1 MRKKLL
7 ITLLASTICLLGVSL
22 ALAQQAWDTLQEYE
36 KATGNKIEKFS
47 ESPMLRTK
55 VAAGELPSVEERLPE
70 EPQIIELL
78 EEVGQYGG
86 TMYLISV
93 AGEGSEIEASI
104 RNIGGVT
111 YENKIIPCV
120 AKGWDLSDDYKTL
133 TLYLRKGM
141 KWSDGEPFTADDIL
155 FWYQDIILNDELTP
169 TKPEKWSPG
178 GEPMKATKIDDYTV
192 RFEFSLPYP
201 SASEVVYS
209 MPAFSPK
216 HYLKRYHIK
225 YNPDAGEIAKKE
237 GYDNWWESFGFH
249 TTITGGRP
257 EDVNLPALT
266 PWVFTEMDAGQNTY
280 WERNPYYWRVDTA
293 GNQLP
298 YIDKLM
304 SMNVA
309 NPEVVAMKSMSGE
322 VESSVVMLNFSDYPI
337 YKKNEEKG
345 GYKVYLFPDGGAST
359 SLSYSFN
366 YTHKDPVLRKIFN
379 DIRFRQATSLAI
391 NREEISKTVFYGKV
405 SPWTAPITPDW
416 AGFEDWM
423 GTYYAEYN
431 PQKANELLDEMGL
444 KWDKGRQ
451 YRLMSDG
458 KTLSLVGEYCLQWL
472 GAYPGKIAELT
483 KEYWEKIGIKLT
495 VKQVTEDLQMERM
508 GANEHDLCLWNCDGS
523 GELQAH
529 TNYPIRLMP
538 PWHWADI
545 PMGGPEWRRWYDTK
559 GKEGEEPPQEIRKIF
574 NLADEWLNVAY
585 GTEKYVKLANELITL
600 NVKGFY
606 LIGMVESC
614 PRPVIRKN
622 GLRNA
627 RREGGQFRPGLGAY
641 MTDQWFFE
649 K

>member
-7 ITLLASTICLLGVSL
+7 ITLLAGTICLLGVSS
-22 ALAQQAWDTLQEYE
+22 ALAQQTWDTLQEYE

-70 EPQIIELL
+70 EPQVIELL

-93 AGEGSEIEASI
+93 LGEGSEIEASI
-104 RNIGGVT
+104 RDIGGVT
-111 YENKIIPCV
+111 YENKIIPSV

-133 TLYLRKGM
+133 TLHLRKGM

-155 FWYQDIILNDELTP
+155 FWYEDIILNDELTP
-169 TKPEKWSPG
+169 VKPKKWSPG

-209 MPAFSPK
+209 MPVSSPK

-225 YNPDAGEIAKKE
+225 YNPDANELAKKKR
-237 GYDNWWESFGFH
+237 YDYWWELFGFQ

-257 EDVNLPALT
+257 EDVNLPVVT
-266 PWVFTEMDAGQNTY
+266 PWVFKKMDAAQNTY

-322 VESSVVMLNFSDYPI
+322 VDSSVVMLNFSDYPI
-337 YKKNEEKG
+337 YKKNEKKG
-345 GYKVYLFPDGGAST
+345 GYKVYLFPDGGAAT

-405 SPWTAPITPDW
+405 SPWTATVTPDW

-431 PQKANELLDEMGL
+431 PQKANEVLDEMGL
-444 KWDKGRQ
+444 KWDKDGQ
-451 YRLMSDG
+451 YRLRPDG
-458 KTLSLVGEYCLQWL
+458 KTLSLVGEYSLQWL
-472 GAYPGKIAELT
+472 GAYPGKIAELI
-483 KEYWEKIGIKLT
+483 KEYWKKIGIKLT

-508 GANEHDLCLWNCDGS
+508 GANEHDLSLWNADGS

-545 PMGGPEWRRWYDTK
+545 PMGGTEWRKWYDTK
-559 GKEGEEPPQEIRKIF
+559 GKEGEEPPEEIRKIF
-574 NLADEWLNVAY
+574 NLADGWLNVAY

-600 NVKGFY
+600 NVKGLY
-606 LIGMVESC
+606 LIGTVESS

-627 RREGGQFRPGLGAY
+627 RREGGQFRPGFGAY